1 VLTTDKYKTFEFPLY
16 CAVSVIGFY
25 NYMGSFVTSFIR
37 TLRQLPP
44 VHIFAAVICTLL
56 VSLILILMPSED
68 AGAINKPVSTK
79 SMPLDISEAVKAAPP
94 IPKPQQEPAPALPP
108 ETEKTTAPLTA
119 ISQPPEQSL
128 AAENWVE
135 YRIQAGDNLTTL
147 FKRAGLGPRDV
158 YRVSS
163 AVSDSDV
170 LKRLK
175 PGQHIAL
182 LVEDGQLTQLRHIR
196 SRLSSTLL
204 IRNEQGYDI
213 INEERTPERRTAH
226 AQGQIENSLFLDA
239 ANAGLSD
246 KIIMELASIFGW
258 DVDFALDI
266 RHGDS
271 FQVLY
276 EEEYLDGE
284 KIGDGVI
291 LAARFVNQG
300 QSYAAVRYT
309 DRNGDTNYFTPD
321 GRSMRKAFLRSP
333 VDFRRISSHFK
344 PERFHPVL
352 GKKRPHKGVDYAAAT
367 GTPIKAAGDG
377 KVIWRGTK
385 GGYGRTVILQHGGN
399 ITTLYAHMSRY
410 QQGVGNGSRVK
421 QGQIIGYVGASGL
434 ATGPHL
440 HYEFR
445 INGEHKNPLTV
456 ALPQAESVPASEM
469 SAFKNQTGT
478 IMAELDQLN
487 DTRLALNEPAR

>member
-1 VLTTDKYKTFEFPLY
+1 MLNFRYTP
-16 CAVSVIGFY
+16 VSTSANFQ
-25 NYMGSFVTSFIR
+25 NDMGVFVTSFLR

-44 VHIFAAVICTLL
+44 IHIAAAMICIAVI
-56 VSLILILMPSED
+56 SLIFILMPTEE
-68 AGAINKPVSTK
+68 AEAINRPISHQEPPASFTVDDTSQLVEPDTQNT
-79 SMPLDISEAVKAAPP
+79 SPTSVALPIPTESEASIQPAEAASP
-94 IPKPQQEPAPALPP
+94 
-108 ETEKTTAPLTA
+108 
-119 ISQPPEQSL
+119 
-128 AAENWVE
+128 AENWVE
-135 YRIQAGDNLTTL
+135 YRIQSGDNLTSL

-163 AVSDSDV
+163 AVSGSNA
-170 LKRLK
+170 LKQLR
-175 PGQHIAL
+175 PGEHISL
-182 LVEDGQLTQLRHIR
+182 LVEDGQLTKLRHVR

-204 IRNEQGYDI
+204 VQTEKGYEVVE
-213 INEERTPERRTAH
+213 EERTPEKRTAH

-239 ANAGLSD
+239 ARAGLSD
-246 KIIMELASIFGW
+246 KVIMELASIFGW

-266 RHGDS
+266 RRGDS
-271 FQVLY
+271 FQVLF
-276 EEEYLDGE
+276 EEEFLEGE
-284 KIGDGVI
+284 KIGDGKI

-300 QSYAAVRYT
+300 QSYEAVRYT
-309 DRNGDTNYFTPD
+309 DSKGETNYFTPD

-352 GKKRPHKGVDYAAAT
+352 GKRRPHRGGEYAAAT

-385 GGYGRTVILQHGGN
+385 GGYGRTIIIQHGGN

-410 QQGVGNGSRVK
+410 QKGVNNGSRVK
-421 QGQIIGYVGASGL
+421 QGQVIGYVGASGL

-445 INGEHKNPLTV
+445 INGTHKNPLTV
-456 ALPQAESVPASEM
+456 ALPQAESVPANEM
-469 SAFKNQTGT
+469 NAFNSQTGS
-478 IMAELDQLN
+478 IMAELNQRT
-487 DTRLALNEPAR
+487 DTRLALNEPEQ

>member
-1 VLTTDKYKTFEFPLY
+1 V
-16 CAVSVIGFY
+16 A
-25 NYMGSFVTSFIR
+25 
-37 TLRQLPP
+37 LP
-44 VHIFAAVICTLL
+44 I
-56 VSLILILMPSED
+56 
-68 AGAINKPVSTK
+68 ST
-79 SMPLDISEAVKAAPP
+79 
-94 IPKPQQEPAPALPP
+94 EPADSKASTHLDEAASP
-108 ETEKTTAPLTA
+108 
-119 ISQPPEQSL
+119 
-128 AAENWVE
+128 AENWVE
-135 YRIQAGDNLTTL
+135 YRIQSGDNLTSL

-163 AVSDSDV
+163 AISGSNA
-170 LKRLK
+170 LKQLR
-175 PGQHIAL
+175 PGEHISL
-182 LVEDGQLTQLRHIR
+182 LVEDGQLTKLRHVR

-204 IRNEQGYDI
+204 MQTEKGYEVVE
-213 INEERTPERRTAH
+213 EERTPEKRTAH

-239 ANAGLSD
+239 ARAGLSD
-246 KIIMELASIFGW
+246 KIIMELASILGW

-266 RHGDS
+266 RRGDS
-271 FQVLY
+271 FQVLF
-276 EEEYLDGE
+276 EEDFLEGE
-284 KIGDGVI
+284 KIGDGNI

-300 QSYAAVRYT
+300 QSYEAVRYT
-309 DRNGDTNYFTPD
+309 DSKGNTNYFTPD

-352 GKKRPHKGVDYAAAT
+352 GKKRPHRGVDYAAAT

-385 GGYGRTVILQHGGN
+385 GGYGRTIIIQHGGN

-410 QQGVGNGSRVK
+410 QNGVNNGSRVK
-421 QGQIIGYVGASGL
+421 QGQVIGYVGASGL

-445 INGEHKNPLTV
+445 INGTHKNPLTV

-469 SAFKNQTGT
+469 NVFTSQTGS
-478 IMAELDQLN
+478 IMSELNQRT
-487 DTRLALNEPAR
+487 DTRLALNEPEQ

>member
-1 VLTTDKYKTFEFPLY
+1 MLNFRYTP
-16 CAVSVIGFY
+16 VSTSANFQ
-25 NYMGSFVTSFIR
+25 NDMGVFVTSFLR

-44 VHIFAAVICTLL
+44 IHIAAAMICIAVI
-56 VSLILILMPSED
+56 SLIFILMPTEE
-68 AGAINKPVSTK
+68 AEAINRPISHQQPPASVNVDDTSQLVEPDTQNTPPTSVALPIST
-79 SMPLDISEAVKAAPP
+79 
-94 IPKPQQEPAPALPP
+94 EPADSKAS
-108 ETEKTTAPLTA
+108 TH
-119 ISQPPEQSL
+119 L
-128 AAENWVE
+128 AEAASPAENWVE
-135 YRIQAGDNLTTL
+135 YRIQSGDNLTSL

-163 AVSDSDV
+163 AISGSNA
-170 LKRLK
+170 LKQLR
-175 PGQHIAL
+175 PGEHISL
-182 LVEDGQLTQLRHIR
+182 LVEDGQLTKLRHVR

-204 IRNEQGYDI
+204 MQTEKGYEVVE
-213 INEERTPERRTAH
+213 EERTPEKRTAH

-239 ANAGLSD
+239 ARAGLSD
-246 KIIMELASIFGW
+246 KIIMELASILGW

-266 RHGDS
+266 RRGDS
-271 FQVLY
+271 FQVLF
-276 EEEYLDGE
+276 EEDFLEGE
-284 KIGDGVI
+284 KIGDGNI

-300 QSYAAVRYT
+300 QSYEAVRYT
-309 DRNGDTNYFTPD
+309 DSKGNTNYFTPD

-352 GKKRPHKGVDYAAAT
+352 GKKRPHRGVDYAAAT

-385 GGYGRTVILQHGGN
+385 GGYGRTIIIQHGGN

-410 QQGVGNGSRVK
+410 QNGVNNGSRVK
-421 QGQIIGYVGASGL
+421 QGQVIGYVGASGL

-445 INGEHKNPLTV
+445 INGTHKNPLTV

-469 SAFKNQTGT
+469 NVFTSQTGS
-478 IMAELDQLN
+478 IMSELNQRT
-487 DTRLALNEPAR
+487 DTRLALNEPEQ

>member
-1 VLTTDKYKTFEFPLY
+1 MLNFRYTP
-16 CAVSVIGFY
+16 VSTSANFQ
-25 NYMGSFVTSFIR
+25 NDMGVFVTSFLR

-44 VHIFAAVICTLL
+44 IHIAAAMICIAVI
-56 VSLILILMPSED
+56 SLIFILMPTEE
-68 AGAINKPVSTK
+68 AEAINRPISHQEPPASITVDDTSRLVEPDTQNTPPTSVALPISTE
-79 SMPLDISEAVKAAPP
+79 SEASTHPAEAASP
-94 IPKPQQEPAPALPP
+94 
-108 ETEKTTAPLTA
+108 
-119 ISQPPEQSL
+119 
-128 AAENWVE
+128 AENWVE
-135 YRIQAGDNLTTL
+135 YRIQSGDNLTSL

-163 AVSDSDV
+163 AVSGSNA
-170 LKRLK
+170 LKQLR
-175 PGQHIAL
+175 PGEHISL
-182 LVEDGQLTQLRHIR
+182 LVEDGQLTKLRHVR

-204 IRNEQGYDI
+204 VQTEKGYEVVE
-213 INEERTPERRTAH
+213 EERTPEKRTAH

-239 ANAGLSD
+239 ARAGLSD
-246 KIIMELASIFGW
+246 KVIMELASIFGW

-266 RHGDS
+266 RRGDS
-271 FQVLY
+271 FQVLF
-276 EEEYLDGE
+276 EEEFLEGE
-284 KIGDGVI
+284 KIGDGKI

-300 QSYAAVRYT
+300 QSYEAVRYT
-309 DRNGDTNYFTPD
+309 DSKGETNYFTPD

-352 GKKRPHKGVDYAAAT
+352 GKRRPHRGVDYAAAT

-385 GGYGRTVILQHGGN
+385 GGYGRTIIIQHGGN

-410 QQGVGNGSRVK
+410 QKGVNNGSRVK
-421 QGQIIGYVGASGL
+421 QGQVIGYVGASGL

-445 INGEHKNPLTV
+445 INGTHKNPLTV
-456 ALPQAESVPASEM
+456 ALPQAESVPANEM
-469 SAFKNQTGT
+469 NAFNSQTGS
-478 IMAELDQLN
+478 IMAELNQRT
-487 DTRLALNEPAR
+487 DTRLALNEPEQ

>member
-1 VLTTDKYKTFEFPLY
+1 MLNFRYTP
-16 CAVSVIGFY
+16 VSTSANFQ
-25 NYMGSFVTSFIR
+25 NDMGVFVTSFLR

-44 VHIFAAVICTLL
+44 IHIAAAMICIAVI
-56 VSLILILMPSED
+56 SLIFILMPTEE
-68 AGAINKPVSTK
+68 AEAINRPIAHQQLPATADADTSHPAEPDTQSSPPTSAPSTTLAT
-79 SMPLDISEAVKAAPP
+79 SAISEVAPLPAEPAAP
-94 IPKPQQEPAPALPP
+94 I
-108 ETEKTTAPLTA
+108 
-119 ISQPPEQSL
+119 
-128 AAENWVE
+128 ENWVE

-147 FKRAGLGPRDV
+147 FKRAGLGPREV

-163 AVSDSDV
+163 AVSGSDA
-170 LKRLK
+170 LKRLR
-175 PGQHIAL
+175 PGEHIAL
-182 LVEDGQLTQLRHIR
+182 LVEDGQLAKLRHVR

-204 IRNEQGYDI
+204 VHAEQGYEVI
-213 INEERTPERRTAH
+213 EEERTPEKHTAH
-226 AQGQIENSLFLDA
+226 AHGQIENSLFLDA
-239 ANAGLSD
+239 ARAGLSD
-246 KIIMELASIFGW
+246 KVIMELASIFGW

-266 RHGDS
+266 RRGDS
-271 FQVLY
+271 FQVLF
-276 EEEYLDGE
+276 EEEFLEGE
-284 KIGDGVI
+284 KIGDGNI

-300 QSYAAVRYT
+300 QRYEAVRYT
-309 DRNGDTNYFTPD
+309 DSKGETNYFTPD

-352 GKKRPHKGVDYAAAT
+352 GKKRPHRGVDYAAAT

-385 GGYGRTVILQHGGN
+385 GGYGRTVIIQHGGN

-410 QQGVGNGSRVK
+410 QNGVNNGSRVK
-421 QGQIIGYVGASGL
+421 QGQVIGYVGASGL

-445 INGEHKNPLTV
+445 INGAHKNPLTV

-469 SAFKNQTGT
+469 GAFASQAGSV
-478 IMAELDQLN
+478 MAELDQRV
-487 DTRLALNEPAR
+487 DTRLAMNESEQ